1 MGQGVLRRI
10 AAFFE
15 ALLLL
20 IGALIEVGVG
30 KLLRRGAHRGTI
42 PVRYD
47 VIDPNQAKHSEA
59 LAGENCLHDSWN
71 LSQVNSTMLTGRFE
85 SPRLV

>member
-1 MGQGVLRRI
+1 MLRRV
-10 AAFFE
+10 AADFE

-20 IGALIEVGVG
+20 IGSLIEVGVG

-42 PVRYD
+42 PVRFD

-59 LAGENCLHDSWN
+59 FAGENCLHDSWN
-71 LSQVNSTMLTGRFE
+71 LSQVTSTMLAGCFE

>member
-20 IGALIEVGVG
+20 IGSLIEVGVE

-47 VIDPNQAKHSEA
+47 VINPNQERRSEA
-59 LAGENCLHDSWN
+59 LAGEIYSHDSWN
-71 LSQVNSTMLTGRFE
+71 LS
-85 SPRLV
+85 